1 MSLTVISRGEWCR
14 ALGWD
19 SSPVTSARVRDVLPL
34 RQAASDSAAREQHLL
49 CASSALCVQR
59 ASQSSASCAFL
70 KYPGGC
76 TTSQV
81 KAVEATAHPR
91 DLHPGPCTCVAGVM
105 ALQLTHLFIL
115 RLPLRSQLD
124 GLQPLDTLGFEPRA
138 FRMRSGCDTTTP
150 CALEWHGHRCHFR
163 TSLGA
168 SGAEHC
174 AGIRAQFLPHGK
186 RM

>member
-34 RQAASDSAAREQHLL
+34 CQAASDSAAREQHLL

-91 DLHPGPCTCVAGVM
+91 DLHPGPSTCVAGVM
-105 ALQLTHLFIL
+105 ALQLSHLFIL

-150 CALEWHGHRCHFR
+150 CALEQHAHRCH
-163 TSLGA
+163 SLSSQGA
-168 SGAEHC
+168 NGAEHWV
-174 AGIRAQFLPHGK
+174 GIRAQLLPHG
-186 RM
+186 